1 MPIAAGTRLGTYEI
15 LGPLGRGGMGE
26 VWRGRDLRLGREVAI
41 KVLPADMAANADR
54 IARFEREARAVAVL
68 NHPNIVVLHS
78 VEDEDGVHFL
88 TMELVEGD
96 SLDHHV
102 MPGGLPVAR
111 VLDLGIAM
119 ADALAA
125 AHARGVVHRD
135 LKPANV
141 MLTREGRV
149 KVLDF
154 GLAKL
159 ASVAPDSA
167 PDATQAA
174 TVASPLSTIGQVMGT
189 APYMAPEQVRGEAT
203 DERTDLFALGI
214 LVYEL
219 AAGQRPFTGATSAD
233 VSSAILRD
241 PPPPLTRV
249 RAELPAELERVVAQ
263 CLEKEPA
270 RRIASA
276 LELCNELRRI
286 KHVVESGGRGA
297 SAAAAQRTASIAVLP
312 FVNRS
317 RDEEDE
323 YFSEGLADELTGML
337 AKIRGLRV
345 AARTSAFQF
354 KGTTEPLVVIGQKLN
369 VATLLEGSV
378 RKSGNRVRI
387 VVQLVNVAD
396 GYHLWS
402 ETYDRT
408 LDDIFAVQDDIAQSV
423 VKELRVALL
432 GADPDSRASGEA
444 KAAVAAAA
452 RGRGRDPEAH
462 RLYLQARYLLDR
474 NSRESIT
481 RAIDYL
487 KQALA
492 IDPDSALGW
501 AGLAFAYSG
510 AINLGVV
517 TTPEGLPRAREAAVR
532 SLAIEPDLPEAL
544 EAHAM
549 MLLDH
554 DWDWRAAGASVA
566 RLLAVAPDN
575 AIALNRA
582 CMFANTMG
590 RFEEALQVGRRGCE
604 QDPLSSR
611 LHMNVAIALQC
622 LDRLDEAEVE
632 FRKAHELAPERAA
645 AHNCIA
651 LALLAKGRLDEALAE
666 ARAETEPVF
675 RVHGLAIVHHGRG
688 ERAEADACLAD
699 LERQYADMGAFQIA
713 EVYGYRGELDTA
725 FEWLDRAYAQRDP
738 GLTQACCSWPLR
750 PVFGDPRW
758 SVLLRKLGLEG

>member
-1 MPIAAGTRLGTYEI
+1 MSIAPGTRLGTYEI
-15 LGPLGRGGMGE
+15 LAPLGRGGMGE
-26 VWRGRDLRLGREVAI
+26 VWRASDTRLGREVAI
-41 KVLPADMAANADR
+41 KLLPADMASNAER
-54 IARFEREARAVAVL
+54 LARFEREARAVAVL
-68 NHPNIVVLHS
+68 NHPNIVVLYS
-78 VEDEDGVHFL
+78 VEDEDDVRFL

-102 MPGGLPVAR
+102 VPGGMPVAR
-111 VLDLGIAM
+111 VLDLGVAL

-141 MLTREGRV
+141 MITREGRV

-159 ASVAPDSA
+159 ADST
-167 PDATQAA
+167 PSSPEATQAA
-174 TVASPLSTIGQVMGT
+174 TMASPLSTFGQVMGT
-189 APYMAPEQVRGEAT
+189 APYMAPEQVRGEAS
-203 DERTDLFALGI
+203 DARTDLFAFGI
-214 LVYEL
+214 LLYEL
-219 AAGQRPFTGATSAD
+219 ATGRRPFTGATSAD

-241 PPPPLTRV
+241 APEPLTRV
-249 RAELPAELERVVAQ
+249 RSELPPELERVVAQ

-270 RRIASA
+270 RRVASA

-286 KHVVESGGRGA
+286 KHVLESGGR
-297 SAAAAQRTASIAVLP
+297 AAASPSAQRTASIAVLP

-317 RDEEDE
+317 RDEDDE
-323 YFSEGLADELTGML
+323 YFSEGLADELTSML

-345 AARTSAFQF
+345 AARTSSFQF

-387 VVQLVNVAD
+387 AVQLVNVAD

-432 GADPDSRASGEA
+432 GADPDSQASGEA

-452 RGRGRDPEAH
+452 RGRGRNPEAH

-474 NSRESIT
+474 NSHDSIS
-481 RAIDYL
+481 RAIEYL
-487 KQALA
+487 QQALA
-492 IDPDSALGW
+492 LDPESAFAW
-501 AGLAFAYSG
+501 AGLAYA
-510 AINLGVV
+510 
-517 TTPEGLPRAREAAVR
+517 R
-532 SLAIEPDLPEAL
+532 SLAINAGALSTTEGLPQVHEAAGRALALAPDLPEAL
-544 EAHAM
+544 EAQAT

-566 RLLAVAPDN
+566 RLLEVAPDSP
-575 AIALNRA
+575 IALNRA

-590 RFEEALQVGRRGCE
+590 RFEEALDLGRRGCE

-611 LHMNVAIALQC
+611 LHMNVGIALQC

-645 AHNCIA
+645 TRNCIA
-651 LALLAKGRLDEALAE
+651 LVLVAKGELDEALAE
-666 ARAETEPVF
+666 AKAEPTAVF
-675 RVHGLAIVHHGRG
+675 RTHALAIVHHARG
-688 ERAEADACLAD
+688 ERAEADAMLAE
-699 LERQYADMGAFQIA
+699 LVREYAELGAFQIA
-713 EVYGYRGELDTA
+713 EVYGYRAQLDEA
-725 FEWLDRAYAQRDP
+725 FHWLEASYEQRDP

-758 SVLLRKLGLEG
+758 AALLRKLGLAG